1 MVKRISHLFCT
12 LISVLLL
19 SGCWDM
25 VNIEERGFIVA
36 MAVDL
41 AEDNE
46 NAKGHNRIILTSQ
59 IAVPP
64 NLGTPSNSGAG
75 GGKGYMNLSATGES
89 MYAIAQDVANQ
100 TNKIP
105 FFEHVKLVVVSEE
118 VAAIPELFANVMDVL
133 IRNRDTRRGI
143 KVLIA
148 KGKAKDILNIEP
160 ENDKLPARYINKIL
174 DNSLTK
180 TGEIRPVRVGDI
192 HEYLLTESSFVLAK
206 ISPGDKKLNFEGGS
220 VYNGH
225 AKKTTGSLN
234 MDEMLGFD
242 LIIGENVRGPIVFDF
257 NDQLTIYSIRGAS
270 SKIKINDKDPKN
282 ITITI
287 SIKLEGEIQE
297 TFGTV
302 LLSEKGV
309 IKGLERAIT
318 KKVEEI
324 TKKTIHKAQKD
335 LETDIFGMEDK
346 LKKFHYDTWKEVHNN
361 WDHGENYFSK
371 SNIHVNVNVKVRT
384 DGVVDISKDK
394 KVK

>member
-41 AEDNE
+41 VEDNE
-46 NAKGHNRIILTSQ
+46 NANDHNRLLLTSQ

-64 NLGTPSNSGAG
+64 NLGTPSNSGSG

-89 MYAIAQDVANQ
+89 MYEIAQDVANQ

-257 NDQLTIYSIRGAS
+257 NNQLTIYSIRGAS

-282 ITITI
+282 LTITI

>member
-1 MVKRISHLFCT
+1 
-12 LISVLLL
+12 
-19 SGCWDM
+19 M

-41 AEDNE
+41 VEDNE
-46 NAKGHNRIILTSQ
+46 NANDHNRLLLTSQ

-64 NLGTPSNSGAG
+64 NLGTPSNSGSG

-89 MYAIAQDVANQ
+89 MYEIAQDVANQ

-105 FFEHVKLVVVSEE
+105 FFEHVKLVVISEE

-225 AKKTTGSLN
+225 AKKNTGSLN

-384 DGVVDISKDK
+384 DGVVDIS
-394 KVK
+394 

>member
-41 AEDNE
+41 VEDNE
-46 NAKGHNRIILTSQ
+46 NANDHNRLLLTSQ

>member
-19 SGCWDM
+19 SGWWDM

-64 NLGTPSNSGAG
+64 NLGTPSNSGEG

-89 MYAIAQDVANQ
+89 MYAIAQDVTNQ

-105 FFEHVKLVVVSEE
+105 FFENVKLVVVSEE

-133 IRNRDTRRGI
+133 IRNRDTRREI

-257 NDQLTIYSIRGAS
+257 NHQLTIYSIRGAS

-282 ITITI
+282 ITTTI

>member
-41 AEDNE
+41 AEENE
-46 NAKGHNRIILTSQ
+46 SAKGHHRLLLTSQ

-75 GGKGYMNLSATGES
+75 GKGYMNLSASGES
-89 MYAIAQDVANQ
+89 MYAIAQDIANQ

-105 FFEHVKLVVVSEE
+105 FFEHVKLVVISEE

-160 ENDKLPARYINKIL
+160 ENEKLPTRYINKIL

-192 HEYLLTESSFVLAK
+192 HEYLLTGSSFVLAK
-206 ISPGDKKLNFEGGS
+206 ISSGDKKLNFEGGS

-257 NDQLTIYSIRGAS
+257 NDQLTVYSIRGAN
-270 SKIKINDKDPKN
+270 SKIKINDQNPQNLD
-282 ITITI
+282 ITIT
-287 SIKLEGEIQE
+287 IKLEGEIQE

-302 LLSEKGV
+302 LLKEKGV

-324 TKKTIHKAQKD
+324 TKKTIHKSQKD
-335 LETDIFGMEDK
+335 LETDIFGMENK
-346 LKKFHYDTWKEVHNN
+346 LKKFHYDTWKELHNN

-371 SNIHVNVNVKVRT
+371 SNIHVNVTVKVRT